1 MQGATEWSI
10 QCTTKELSNSQQ
22 SILWNAHHRI
32 HIQICAQKIF
42 GKRSKMENH
51 IWKSNIKVF
60 VRQVLDKCWL
70 LIFGKNQILQEV
82 KIQIFQMNVEH
93 CTLHGRQKLS
103 QNLLDVFQVDSFR
116 TYVSKGC
123 QIRSN
128 YSQDTFSVNSLHW
141 VWTFSNVWLVFWW
154 SNNNVLWEAPF
165 RNVLVL

>member
-10 QCTTKELSNSQQ
+10 QCTTKELSNSKQ
-22 SILWNAHHRI
+22 SILWTAHHRI
-32 HIQICAQKIF
+32 HTQMCSQKIF
-42 GKRSKMENH
+42 AKSLKKENH
-51 IWKSNIKVF
+51 IWKRNINVF
-60 VRQVLDKCWL
+60 VRQVADNCWYL
-70 LIFGKNQILQEV
+70 ENQLLQEV
-82 KIQIFQMNVEH
+82 KMQIFQMNVEH

-141 VWTFSNVWLVFWW
+141 VWTFSNVWLVLWW